1 MFASLVVCQK
11 IDPKWG
17 DGQKWGKNKLGKKLE
32 HRSRLIL
39 EYEVARQFVW
49 TLGLYDANDWHDW
62 AKDRRRGCV
71 FIPRDPWNAYK
82 DRGWVDMDDW
92 LGRPLPFE
100 EAREKARKF
109 AKERRIRTQAEWW
122 AAVDSRTTPGRVPV
136 RPGMYYRDDGWI
148 GYDDWLGVAENEGE
162 EEEEEER

>member
-1 MFASLVVCQK
+1 
-11 IDPKWG
+11 
-17 DGQKWGKNKLGKKLE
+17 
-32 HRSRLIL
+32 
-39 EYEVARQFVW
+39 
-49 TLGLYDANDWHDW
+49 
-62 AKDRRRGCV
+62 
-71 FIPRDPWNAYK
+71 
-82 DRGWVDMDDW
+82 VDMDDW

-148 GYDDWLGVAENEGE
+148 GYDDWLGVAENE